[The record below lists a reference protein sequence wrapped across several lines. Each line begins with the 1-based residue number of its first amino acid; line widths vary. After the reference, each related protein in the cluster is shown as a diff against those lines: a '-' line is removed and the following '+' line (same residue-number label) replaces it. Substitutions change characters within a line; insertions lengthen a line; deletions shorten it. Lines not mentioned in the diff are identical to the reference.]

1 MLIRIIIF
9 GLLLAAAGIGG
20 RVMAQDKIEDEAPVS
35 EPAPTPGESASRE
48 EEDERLAEIVGAD
61 EESES
66 GKYEQE
72 EDDDFVPTQEVSA
85 DQSVNFPVDI

>member
-20 RVMAQDKIEDEAPVS
+20 RAIAQDEPADEAPAS
-35 EPAPTPGESASRE
+35 QPAPAPGESDSPE
-48 EEDERLAEIVGAD
+48 EDDERLAEIVGAD

-66 GKYEQE
+66 GEYEQE